1 MYVLFYLYISHLL
14 VYRIEILTA
23 GWKGFKYC
31 NGIFVVCQFLLLFEL
46 QQKFLNFPN
55 TPLITNIF
63 NSNITQYYIP
73 RRKSV
78 FFEISYKLS
87 PSSGLFHQNSWHV
100 CVLFCVKVCIC
111 LKETYNKVGSVYEFK
126 TNQTVL

>member
-23 GWKGFKYC
+23 GCKGIKYF
-31 NGIFVVCQFLLLFEL
+31 NRIFVVCQFLLLFKL

-73 RRKSV
+73 A
-78 FFEISYKLS
+78 KLF
-87 PSSGLFHQNSWHV
+87 SSKYHTNCHQV
-100 CVLFCVKVCIC
+100 QVYFIKIVDMCVLFCVKVCIC

-126 TNQTVL
+126 TYQTVL